1 MRELGPLAFHDRPH
15 LIGDCRYALAHLIGD
30 CRYALAPASQL
41 LFRCN
46 PNLGIFKDGQERSAA
61 AVCERIR
68 PALAIVRDESRMA
81 MDWIAWSMM
90 PTEPWSM
97 PVATQNKITRSCA
110 LSFVVGFSMVWARRQ
125 LWAKEAIAASSP
137 LRGSVSRQRQFHEPP
152 S

>member
-110 LSFVVGFSMVWARRQ
+110 LSSFVVGFSIVYYRRQ
-125 LWAKEAIAASSP
+125 L
-137 LRGSVSRQRQFHEPP
+137 
-152 S
+152 